1 MIPPAPLSAASTG
14 GKPFAVTGPT
24 AERRLWFRLPAHPST
39 PARARRLA
47 RAGLADWRVPG
58 DACDTTLL
66 VISELVTNAVVHTW
80 GHGVV
85 CEVRPVAGALRVT
98 VCDEGCSVEEI
109 QVRPAD
115 TEREN
120 GRGLLL
126 VDSLCRAWGARR
138 HDAGMLVWAEI
149 AHLDLGWGAP
159 HEPEEDADGEGEKDS
174 RAAVLPGADGA
185 GTGAEWV

>member
-1 MIPPAPLSAASTG
+1 M
-14 GKPFAVTGPT
+14 TGPT
-24 AERRLWFRLPAHPST
+24 VDRRFRFQLPAHPSS
-39 PARARRLA
+39 PALARRLA
-47 RAGLADWRVPG
+47 RARLARWRVQG

-66 VISELVTNAVVHTW
+66 VVSELVTNAVVHTY

-85 CEVRPVAGALRVT
+85 CELRPVSGALRVT
-98 VCDEGCSVEEI
+98 VCDEGCAAEEI
-109 QVRPAD
+109 QVRQPD

-126 VDSLCRAWGARR
+126 VDALCRAWGARR
-138 HDAGMLVWAEI
+138 QDAGMLVWAEI

-159 HEPEEDADGEGEKDS
+159 HEPEDESDGEGEKDN
-174 RAAVLPGADGA
+174 RAAALPGADGT